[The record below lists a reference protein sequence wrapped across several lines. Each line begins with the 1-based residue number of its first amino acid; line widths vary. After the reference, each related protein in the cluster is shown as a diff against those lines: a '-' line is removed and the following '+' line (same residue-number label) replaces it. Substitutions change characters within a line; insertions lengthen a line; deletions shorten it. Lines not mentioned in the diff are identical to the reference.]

1 MAEWHKD
8 VTDEF
13 GDDVFQTGFSGDVLS
28 TGSFVLDFILGIGG
42 FPCGAIVE
50 LFGSEGSWKTT
61 MALETLKAT
70 MKAGKPIM
78 FLDYESTI
86 SYDYLDKLQ
95 IDTKAFKEFHIFPKT
110 MEDGFMLMKRFC
122 ERYGQGL
129 IVVDS
134 VAAMPPVSDVKKME
148 DIIGQVKVGSQ
159 AQVMSVAMREMT
171 RVFRMANACVI
182 FTNQQRSKIDTM
194 GRGIQRKTT
203 PGGAA
208 VKFYSAMRIQME
220 VVPPSIKEK
229 RTDPLSGKEIEE
241 VVGLNVQV
249 RVLKNR
255 FAPNLRRATLVFRM
269 DEGLDNI
276 TSAIWIAEG
285 MGLIKKRGA
294 YYTLD
299 EKYSGEALGGRKIHG
314 VERVRQY
321 FQNDPEIGYMLQTD
335 IEKFLSDKSKIGEI
349 SNDTE

>member
-8 VTDEF
+8 VITEF

-28 TGSFVLDFILGIGG
+28 TGSFVLDFVLGIGG

-61 MALETLKAT
+61 LALESLKAT

-86 SYDYLDKLQ
+86 SYDYLEKLK
-95 IDTKAFKEFHIFPKT
+95 IDTKVFREFHIFPKS

-122 ERYGQGL
+122 ERYPGGL

-134 VAAMPPVSDVKKME
+134 VAAMPPISDIKKME
-148 DIIGQVKVGSQ
+148 KIIGQVKVGSQ

-171 RVFRMANACVI
+171 RVFRLSNTCVL
-182 FTNQQRSKIDTM
+182 FTNQERSKIDIM

-220 VVPPSIKEK
+220 VVPPAIKEEK
-229 RTDPLSGKEIEE
+229 TDVLTGKLIEE
-241 VVGLNVQV
+241 VVALNVQV

-255 FAPNLRRATLVFRM
+255 FAPNMRRTTLVFRM
-269 DEGLDNI
+269 DEGLDNT
-276 TSAIWIAEG
+276 TSAIWIAIAAG
-285 MGLIKKRGA
+285 FIKKTGS
-294 YYTLD
+294 YYTID
-299 EKYSGEALGGRKIHG
+299 EKYSGEALGGQKVHGFDRLRK
-314 VERVRQY
+314 
-321 FQNDPEIGYMLQTD
+321 FFTNSPEIRYTLQTD
-335 IEKFLSDKSKIGEI
+335 IEKFLSQKSNIGEQ
-349 SNDTE
+349 SND